1 MYKLKIKYYYY
12 YLFNSNNN
20 IDMSAS
26 SSEQT
31 PNNAPTTATP
41 TTPPTITTIKSTKS
55 SEQVIDPVVSIYVF
69 TGITLVYFI
78 FKYLMPERESVLFI
92 IYFILVLAS
101 QFGLNV
107 YLAKQMCNS
116 PSNVGTAALATFLPW
131 IFIFGLLNLLLGMFP
146 GWLSAFSNTIG
157 YAIASVAGVASLFT
171 DQLLNVGNPPS
182 KDAFKVIQ
190 NVTNDP
196 STIINTINDEDLENF
211 WNNSIKVQFFNS
223 FKQVTPGVEPPP
235 QYTQLK
241 NFIRLKNIVSYFIW
255 YLLTGILI
263 TSVSYNYMLSVP
275 CVQTPKQARQSAAQ
289 FIASQ
294 SAKQQA
300 SDGAKANM
308 PVYKTDG
315 K

>member
-1 MYKLKIKYYYY
+1 M
-12 YLFNSNNN
+12 
-20 IDMSAS
+20 S
-26 SSEQT
+26 SSEQNL
-31 PNNAPTTATP
+31 NNAPTTATTA
-41 TTPPTITTIKSTKS
+41 TTSAKTANKGG
-55 SEQVIDPVVSIYVF
+55 IDPVFSIYVF

-78 FKYLMPERESVLFI
+78 FKYFMPGIESTLFI
-92 IYFILVLAS
+92 IYFLLVLSS
-101 QFGLNV
+101 QFGLNI

-116 PSNVGTAALATFLPW
+116 PSNVGTAALATFIPW
-131 IFIFGLLNLLLGMFP
+131 LFIFGILNLLLSVFP

-157 YAIASVAGVASLFT
+157 YAIASVAGVASFFT
-171 DQLLNVGNPPS
+171 DQLLNVNVGSTSS

-196 STIINTINDEDLENF
+196 STIINTINDENIENF
-211 WNNSIKVQFFNS
+211 WNKSIKVQFFNR
-223 FKQVTPGVEPPP
+223 FQEVKPGVEPPA
-235 QYTQLK
+235 QFIQLK

-275 CVQTPKQARQSAAQ
+275 CVQTPKQARESAAQ
-289 FIASQ
+289 FLASQ
-294 SAKQQA
+294 AAKKQA

>member
-1 MYKLKIKYYYY
+1 
-12 YLFNSNNN
+12 
-20 IDMSAS
+20 
-26 SSEQT
+26 
-31 PNNAPTTATP
+31 
-41 TTPPTITTIKSTKS
+41 
-55 SEQVIDPVVSIYVF
+55 
-69 TGITLVYFI
+69 
-78 FKYLMPERESVLFI
+78 MPERESVLFI

-190 NVTNDP
+190 NVTSDP

-289 FIASQ
+289 FIANQ
-294 SAKQQA
+294 SAKKQA

>member
-1 MYKLKIKYYYY
+1 
-12 YLFNSNNN
+12 
-20 IDMSAS
+20 MSSSSSTQIS
-26 SSEQT
+26 SSET
-31 PNNAPTTATP
+31 PTATP
-41 TTPPTITTIKSTKS
+41 PTATPPTATATAPTATAPTATTSTATPPA
-55 SEQVIDPVVSIYVF
+55 QVIDPVASIYAY
-69 TGITLVYFI
+69 TGITIVYFI
-78 FKYLMPERESVLFI
+78 FKYLMPEKESILFV

-101 QFGLNV
+101 QFGLNI

-116 PSNVGTAALATFLPW
+116 PSNVGTAAIATFMPW
-131 IFIFGLLNLLLGMFP
+131 MFIFGLLNLLLNVFP

-171 DQLLNVGNPPS
+171 DQLLNVGKPPN

-196 STIINTINDEDLENF
+196 STIINTINDENIEEF
-211 WNNSIKVQFFNS
+211 WNKSIDVSFFNT
-223 FKQVTPGVEPPP
+223 FQQVKPGSDPP
-235 QYTQLK
+235 QLFTQLK

-263 TSVSYNYMLSVP
+263 TSISYNYMLSVP
-275 CVQTPKQARQSAAQ
+275 CIQTPKQARESAAQ
-289 FIASQ
+289 FIANQ
-294 SAKQQA
+294 NDKQQA

>member
-1 MYKLKIKYYYY
+1 M
-12 YLFNSNNN
+12 
-20 IDMSAS
+20 S
-26 SSEQT
+26 SSEQNQ
-31 PNNAPTTATP
+31 NNAPTTATA
-41 TTPPTITTIKSTKS
+41 TTATTAIAAKTTDKGG
-55 SEQVIDPVVSIYVF
+55 IDPVVSIYVF

-78 FKYLMPERESVLFI
+78 FKYFMPGIESTLFI
-92 IYFILVLAS
+92 IYFLLVLSS
-101 QFGLNV
+101 QFGLNI

-116 PSNVGTAALATFLPW
+116 PSNVGTAALATFIPW
-131 IFIFGLLNLLLGMFP
+131 LFIFGLLNLLLSVFP

-157 YAIASVAGVASLFT
+157 YAIASVAGVASFFT
-171 DQLLNVGNPPS
+171 DQLLNVGNTSS

-196 STIINTINDEDLENF
+196 STIINTINDDNVENF
-211 WNNSIKVQFFNS
+211 WNKSIKVQFFNN
-223 FKQVTPGVEPPP
+223 FQEVKPGIEPPP
-235 QYTQLK
+235 QFVQLK

-263 TSVSYNYMLSVP
+263 TSISYNYMLSVP
-275 CVQTPKQARQSAAQ
+275 CVQTPKQARESAAQ
-289 FIASQ
+289 FLANQ
-294 SAKQQA
+294 AAKKQA

>member
-1 MYKLKIKYYYY
+1 M
-12 YLFNSNNN
+12 
-20 IDMSAS
+20 S
-26 SSEQT
+26 SSSSSPNAT
-31 PNNAPTTATP
+31 PPTATP
-41 TTPPTITTIKSTKS
+41 PTATPPTS
-55 SEQVIDPVVSIYVF
+55 SEQVVDPVASIYVY
-69 TGITLVYFI
+69 TGITVVYFI

-131 IFIFGLLNLLLGMFP
+131 IFIFGILNLLLRMFP

-157 YAIASVAGVASLFT
+157 YATASVAGVASLFT
-171 DQLLNVGNPPS
+171 DQLLNVGKPPS

-196 STIINTINDEDLENF
+196 STIINTISDENIENF
-211 WNNSIKVQFFNS
+211 WNKSIKVQFFNS
-223 FKQVTPGVEPPP
+223 FQEVTPGVEPPP
-235 QYTQLK
+235 QFIQLK

-255 YLLTGILI
+255 YLLTGVLI
-263 TSVSYNYMLSVP
+263 TSISYNYMLSVP
-275 CVQTPKQARQSAAQ
+275 CVQTPKQARESAAQ
-289 FIASQ
+289 FITSQ
-294 SAKQQA
+294 SAKKQA

-308 PVYKTDG
+308 PIYKTDG
-315 K
+315 R

>member
-1 MYKLKIKYYYY
+1 
-12 YLFNSNNN
+12 
-20 IDMSAS
+20 MSSSSS
-26 SSEQT
+26 SSEQN

-41 TTPPTITTIKSTKS
+41 TARTTATTTATATPTTATPPIKSTKT
-55 SEQVIDPVVSIYVF
+55 SEQVVDPVVSIYVF

-101 QFGLNV
+101 QFGLNI

-157 YAIASVAGVASLFT
+157 YAVASVAGVASLFT

-196 STIINTINDEDLENF
+196 STIINTINDEDLEKF
-211 WNNSIKVQFFNS
+211 WNNSIKVQFFNG

-275 CVQTPKQARQSAAQ
+275 CVQTPKQARHSAAQ

-294 SAKQQA
+294 SAKKQA

>member
-1 MYKLKIKYYYY
+1 M
-12 YLFNSNNN
+12 
-20 IDMSAS
+20 S
-26 SSEQT
+26 SSQQD
-31 PNNAPTTATP
+31 PNNAPPTATP
-41 TTPPTITTIKSTKS
+41 PTATPPTARPPTAIKNTKT

-78 FKYLMPERESVLFI
+78 FKYFMPGIESTLFI
-92 IYFILVLAS
+92 IYFLLVLSS
-101 QFGLNV
+101 QFGLNI

-116 PSNVGTAALATFLPW
+116 PSNVGTAALATFIPW
-131 IFIFGLLNLLLGMFP
+131 LFIFGLLNLLLSVFP

-157 YAIASVAGVASLFT
+157 YAIASVAGVASFFT
-171 DQLLNVGNPPS
+171 DKLLNVGNTSS

-196 STIINTINDEDLENF
+196 STIINTINDENIENF
-211 WNNSIKVQFFNS
+211 WNKSIKVQFFNN
-223 FKQVTPGVEPPP
+223 FQEVQPGIEPPP
-235 QYTQLK
+235 PEFVQLK

-263 TSVSYNYMLSVP
+263 TSISYNYMLSVP
-275 CVQTPKQARQSAAQ
+275 CVQTPKQARELAAKFLANQ
-289 FIASQ
+289 A
-294 SAKQQA
+294 AKKQA

>member
-1 MYKLKIKYYYY
+1 MSSSNSSP
-12 YLFNSNNN
+12 NSNQTSNN
-20 IDMSAS
+20 
-26 SSEQT
+26 E
-31 PNNAPTTATP
+31 TATP
-41 TTPPTITTIKSTKS
+41 SPTATPMPSKTKS
-55 SEQVIDPVVSIYVF
+55 SDKVIDPVMSIYVY

-78 FKYLMPERESVLFI
+78 FKYFMPERESILFV
-92 IYFILVLAS
+92 IYFVLVLAS

-116 PSNVGTAALATFLPW
+116 PSNVGTAAIATFLPW
-131 IFIFGLLNLLLGMFP
+131 IFIFGLLNLLLSVFP

-171 DQLLNVGNPPS
+171 DQLLNVGKPPN

-196 STIINTINDEDLENF
+196 STIINTINDDNVEEF
-211 WNNSIKVQFFNS
+211 WNKSIDVNFFNA
-223 FKQVTPGVEPPP
+223 FPQVKPGIDPP
-235 QYTQLK
+235 QLFTQLK

-263 TSVSYNYMLSVP
+263 TSISYNYMLSVP

-289 FIASQ
+289 FMANQ
-294 SAKQQA
+294 TAKKQA
-300 SDGAKANM
+300 SHGAKANM

>member
-1 MYKLKIKYYYY
+1 
-12 YLFNSNNN
+12 
-20 IDMSAS
+20 MSSTTATGS
-26 SSEQT
+26 DQT
-31 PNNAPTTATP
+31 ATATGTAATATGTAATTATP
-41 TTPPTITTIKSTKS
+41 AKS
-55 SEQVIDPVVSIYVF
+55 SDQVIDPVASIYVY

-78 FKYLMPERESVLFI
+78 FKYIMQERESILLV

-116 PSNVGTAALATFLPW
+116 PSNVGTAAMATFIPW
-131 IFIFGLLNLLLGMFP
+131 IFMFGILNLLLNMFP

-171 DQLLNVGNPPS
+171 DQLLNVGKVPN

-196 STIINTINDEDLENF
+196 STIINTINDENIEEF
-211 WNNSIKVQFFNS
+211 WNKSIDVQFFNA
-223 FKQVTPGVEPPP
+223 FQQVKPGIDPP
-235 QYTQLK
+235 QLFTQLK

-263 TSVSYNYMLSVP
+263 TSISYNYMLSVP
-275 CVQTPKQARQSAAQ
+275 CIQTPKQARETAAQ
-289 FIASQ
+289 FIANQ
-294 SAKQQA
+294 SAKKQA
-300 SDGAKANM
+300 SDGAKATM
-308 PVYKTDG
+308 PVYTTDG